1 MAIPSAKVSEGVRA
15 NMTTTASSF
24 SKQDFTKF
32 RDYLE
37 RVCGIL
43 LGDNKEYLVS
53 SRLRGLMKEKELP
66 SLADLVTA
74 IERDSKLRERVVDAM
89 TTNET
94 LWFRDAHPFKI
105 LENRLIPEI
114 LKNQKSLDIWCAA
127 SSTGQEPYSISMVIE
142 EFKRKN
148 PGKLSGEKIVATDIS
163 PTALDAA
170 RKAEYDQL
178 ALGRGMP
185 DDLLKKYFS
194 QTASGS
200 WQLQTNVK
208 SRVQFRML
216 NLLHAYSMLG
226 RFDIVFCR
234 NVLIYFSS
242 ELKQDILSRI
252 HGVLK
257 PGGYLLLGASESL
270 SGLPD
275 KYEMVQCS
283 PGIIYRKKG

>member
-1 MAIPSAKVSEGVRA
+1 MEI
-15 NMTTTASSF
+15 
-24 SKQDFTKF
+24 SKTDFGLF

-53 SRLRGLMKEKELP
+53 SRLRGIMKEKELA
-66 SLADLVTA
+66 SLADLVKK
-74 IERDSKLRERVVDAM
+74 IEVDSRLREAVVDAM

-105 LENRLIPEI
+105 LQNKLLPE
-114 LKNQKSLDIWCAA
+114 LCEKQKSVDIWCAA
-127 SSTGQEPYSISMVIE
+127 SSTGQEPYSISMILE
-142 EFKRKN
+142 EYKRSN
-148 PGKLSGEKIVATDIS
+148 PGKITSEKIVATDIS
-163 PTALDAA
+163 SSALEVA
-170 RKAEYDQL
+170 RSGVYDQL

-185 DDLLKKYFS
+185 DDLLSRYFS
-194 QTASGS
+194 KHDDGWKINTLVG
-200 WQLQTNVK
+200 N
-208 SRVQFRML
+208 RVQYRML
-216 NLLHAYSMLG
+216 NLLHSYSLLG

-242 ELKQDILSRI
+242 DLKKDILTRI
-252 HGVLK
+252 HGTLK
-257 PGGYLLLGASESL
+257 PGGYLLLGASEAL

-275 KYEMVQCS
+275 LYEMVQCS